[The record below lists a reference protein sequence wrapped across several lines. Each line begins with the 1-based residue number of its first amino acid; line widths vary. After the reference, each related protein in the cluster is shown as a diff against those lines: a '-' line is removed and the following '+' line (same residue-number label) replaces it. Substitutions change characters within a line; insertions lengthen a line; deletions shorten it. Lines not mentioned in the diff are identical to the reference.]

1 MARYDHLRLAR
12 LPERL
17 ERRKRPGFGSMPPR
31 DHAVHGA
38 RLAREVEDVLAD
50 NRRARPAAI
59 DPALILRVRLDAQ
72 VSEEQWASIGLTLLS
87 SDADRSLILFAS
99 ARDLAA
105 FQARLSAYSQPAQ
118 PGRANPP
125 YAGFVTAIASVSA
138 VDPGDRV
145 GRRFKDE
152 GFAGPEDFDEAAEYT
167 VDVEVWDLGQRALR
181 EARIEQVESFA
192 ISQGGAVI
200 DRYIGPSITLT
211 RIRASGAALR
221 ALLDVPEIASI
232 DLPPQLDVEAS
243 DRLDMSLAE
252 TPTLGAV
259 DPEAPL
265 IGIIDSG
272 VNDHPLI
279 ADALIDVIAVPA
291 TLANVDA
298 HGHGT
303 RVAGIALFG
312 DLAAQLQS
320 GALARPFRL
329 CAARVVD
336 DTGNFAETTLAPNIM
351 REAIST
357 LHERHRCRIFVVAL
371 ADRYSV
377 YDGGK
382 VGAWAATLDELARD
396 LDVIIICTA
405 GNRTPRSGEA
415 LEEAVTEYPRYL
427 GEEDNRLFEP
437 GGAINAITVGALAH
451 GPGLGEGHSED
462 ARVRAITAA
471 LEPAPFTRVGPG
483 PEGAIKPDFVEIGGT
498 MVFDPVVRQLLR
510 GAQLP
515 SAGVLTL
522 NHTPVDRLFASG
534 SGTSYAAPRLAFKAA
549 SVLARLPNAS
559 ANLVRALLAISAATP
574 DEARERLGA
583 VDESLIAR
591 TCGYGVPDLE
601 RAAFSD
607 DPRVILYA
615 DDELAIDHFAIYEIP
630 IPTAFQS
637 EAGRR
642 HLRVSLA
649 YDPPVRHTRAD
660 YAGLAMNFRVFRG
673 CDPGVLFEHFRRRTQ
688 EEGTFPEIENRYG
701 CKLEPGSRAR
711 EVGSLQV
718 AEVAFQR
725 DVSGYGDV
733 YHLVIRCEAGWAADR
748 VTHQRFAVAVEL
760 AHERATQLYARI
772 RERVR
777 V

>member
-50 NRRARPAAI
+50 NRRVRPAAI
-59 DPALILRVRLDAQ
+59 DPSLILRVRLDAQ
-72 VSEEQWASIGLTLLS
+72 VSEDQWASIGLTLLS
-87 SDADRSLILFAS
+87 SDADRSLVLFS
-99 ARDLAA
+99 NTRDLAA
-105 FQARLSAYSQPAQ
+105 FQARLSAYAQ
-118 PGRANPP
+118 PPQQGRANPP
-125 YAGFVTAIASVSA
+125 YAGFVTAIASVAA

-145 GRRFKDE
+145 GRRLKDE
-152 GFAGPEDFDEAAEYT
+152 GFAGPDDFDPTADYT
-167 VDVEVWDLGQRALR
+167 VDIEIWDLGQRALR
-181 EARIEQVESFA
+181 EAKIDAVDAFA
-192 ISQGGAVI
+192 VAQGGAVI
-200 DRYIGPSITLT
+200 DRYVGPSIALT

-243 DRLDMSLAE
+243 GLLDMSLAE
-252 TPTLGAV
+252 TPALGPI

-279 ADALIDVIAVPA
+279 ADALIDAIAVPS

-303 RVAGIALFG
+303 RVAGIALYG
-312 DLAAQLQS
+312 DLAAQLQR
-320 GALARPFRL
+320 GTLERPFRL

-336 DTGNFAETTLAPNIM
+336 DSGNFAETTLAPNIM
-351 REAIST
+351 REAIGT
-357 LHERHRCRIFVVAL
+357 LRERHGCRIFVVAL
-371 ADRYSV
+371 ADRYSI

-396 LDVIIICTA
+396 LDVVIICTT
-405 GNRTPRSGEA
+405 GNRTPRGGEQ

-451 GPGLGEGHSED
+451 GPGLAEEHGQD

-471 LEPAPFTRVGPG
+471 LEPAPFTRIGPG
-483 PEGAIKPDFVEIGGT
+483 PEGAIKPDFVEVGGT
-498 MVFDPVVRQLLR
+498 MVFDPVVLRLLR
-510 GAQLP
+510 GAELA

-522 NHTPVDRLFASG
+522 HHAPVDRLFASG

-549 SVLARLPNAS
+549 SLLARLPGAS
-559 ANLVRALLAISAATP
+559 ANLLRALMAISAATP
-574 DEARERLGA
+574 DEARDRLAA

-615 DDELAIDHFAIYEIP
+615 DDELAVDHFAIYEIP
-630 IPTAFQS
+630 IPTAYQS
-637 EAGRR
+637 DAGRR

-660 YAGLAMNFRVFRG
+660 YAGLGMNFRVYRG
-673 CDPGVLFEHFRRRTQ
+673 CDPNLLFEHFRRRTQ
-688 EEGTFPEIENRYG
+688 EEGAFPEIESRYG
-701 CKLEPGSRAR
+701 CKLEPGPRAR

-718 AEVAFQR
+718 AEVAYQR

-733 YHLVIRCEAGWAADR
+733 YHLVVRCEAGWAADR